1 MENISNTSKLSD
13 MASFE
18 IKDTDSA
25 KLLICYLLN
34 KIEKLI
40 ESEQLYDIAVGSG
53 IINYFCYNDAI
64 EALLKNETIRIEYN
78 DSGKECYVDT
88 EKGVLCAKNFRT
100 YVPKSLRERII
111 RTAMKYFARLKIENE
126 VKIDYIELKKGYHVH
141 FRCLDIGDDL
151 LDIKI
156 FAPDLTQAH
165 FLGERIMRN
174 PVGFYA
180 KVVGD
185 ALDNE
190 EEEHSFDEFFD
201 EDDI

>member
-1 MENISNTSKLSD
+1 MDNENTSKLSE

-18 IKDTDSA
+18 VKDTDSA
-25 KLLICYLLN
+25 KLLICYLLY

-40 ESEQLYDIAVGSG
+40 EAQQLYDIAVGSG

-64 EALLKNETIRIEYN
+64 ESLLKNETITIEKN
-78 DSGKECYVDT
+78 DGGRECYINTD
-88 EKGVLCAKNFRT
+88 KGIVYAKNFRT
-100 YVPKSLRERII
+100 YVPKSMREKII
-111 RTAMKYFARLKIENE
+111 RTAMKYLAKIKIENE
-126 VKIDYIELKKGYHVH
+126 VKIEYIPLEKGYHVH

-151 LDIKI
+151 LDMKI

-174 PVGFYA
+174 PAGLYA
-180 KVVGD
+180 KIVSS

-190 EEEHSFDEFFD
+190 EEEHNYYEFFD
-201 EDDI
+201 ENDI

>member
-1 MENISNTSKLSD
+1 MEENTSKLSD

-18 IKDTDSA
+18 LKDTELA

-34 KIEKLI
+34 KIEKVI
-40 ESEQLYDIAVGSG
+40 ETEHLYDISVGSG
-53 IINYFCYNDAI
+53 IINYFCYNDAVNS
-64 EALLKNETIRIEYN
+64 LLENETIKIETN
-78 DSGKECYVDT
+78 DSGNKCYVNT
-88 EKGVLCAKNFRT
+88 EKGILFAKNFKS
-100 YVPKSLRERII
+100 YVQKSLREKIV
-111 RTAMKYFARLKIENE
+111 RTAMKYLTKIKLDNE
-126 VKIDYIELKKGYHVH
+126 VKINYIELEKGYHVH

-156 FAPDLTQAH
+156 FTPNLTQAN
-165 FLGERIMRN
+165 FLGERIMKN

-180 KVVGD
+180 KVVSA

-190 EEEHSFDEFFD
+190 EEEHSLEEFLD

>member
-1 MENISNTSKLSD
+1 MEENTSKLSD

-18 IKDTDSA
+18 IRDTDSA

-53 IINYFCYNDAI
+53 IINYFCYNDAV
-64 EALLKNETIRIEYN
+64 ESLLKNETIEITYN
-78 DSGKECYVDT
+78 DSGRECYVDT
-88 EKGVLCAKNFRT
+88 EKGIIYAQNFRT
-100 YVPKSLRERII
+100 YVPKSFREKII
-111 RTAMKYFARLKIENE
+111 RAAMKYFAKLKIENE
-126 VKIDYIELKKGYHVH
+126 VKMEYIELKKGYHVH
-141 FRCLDIGDDL
+141 FRCLDVGDDL

-156 FAPDLTQAH
+156 FAPDLAQAH

-180 KVVGD
+180 KVFEN

-190 EEEHSFDEFFD
+190 EEEHHFDDFFD
-201 EDDI
+201 ESEI

>member
-1 MENISNTSKLSD
+1 MEENTSKLSQ

-34 KIEKLI
+34 KIEKVI
-40 ESEQLYDIAVGSG
+40 EAEHLYDIAVTSG
-53 IINYFCYNDAI
+53 IINYFCYTDAI
-64 EALLKNETIRIEYN
+64 NSLLENETIKIEIN
-78 DSGKECYVDT
+78 ESGRECYLDT
-88 EKGVLCAKNFRT
+88 EKGILFAKEFRS

-111 RTAMKYFARLKIENE
+111 RTAMKYLTKIKLDNE
-126 VKIDYIELKKGYHVH
+126 VKINYIELEKGYHVH
-141 FRCLDIGDDL
+141 FRCLDIGEDL

-156 FAPDLTQAH
+156 FAPNHTQAR

-180 KVVGD
+180 KVVSA

-190 EEEHSFDEFFD
+190 EEEHNFDDFFEED
-201 EDDI
+201 EI